1 MNDHSNLRRPS
12 SRRFAPALCPLLIV
26 LLCSALLAPAA
37 HAGVE
42 LEARYWAPDLSSTV
56 GVDGVAFDP
65 ALEFDNPLELGLDAD
80 EDFEARL
87 LLSTGWGFFLRAA
100 YQNINS
106 SGATS
111 LDVGVVGLPF
121 EVTADL
127 DSRLDFEYGRLALGW
142 RYTNPDD
149 TLSFGIFAE
158 AKAVRGD
165 VAVTASAFDLS
176 AGVSDDFEA
185 GVPAAGAML
194 RLRPGGGKLEIFAE
208 ASVAVDTDEADV
220 TDAELGARYFLT
232 ETFGVGAGYR
242 TLEIE
247 AAFDSVGV
255 NYELDGAFV
264 TAVLRF

>member
-1 MNDHSNLRRPS
+1 MNDHPNLRRPYA
-12 SRRFAPALCPLLIV
+12 RRLAPALRPILLV

-42 LEARYWAPDLSSTV
+42 LEARYWAPELASRV
-56 GVDGVAFDP
+56 GVDGAAFDP
-65 ALEFDNPLELGLDAD
+65 ALEFDGPLDLGLDTD

-100 YQNINS
+100 YQNLSS

-121 EVTADL
+121 DVTADL
-127 DSRLDFEYGRLALGW
+127 DTGLDFEYGRLALGW
-142 RYTNPDD
+142 RYTNPGD

-165 VAVTASAFDLS
+165 VSVTASAFDIS

-185 GVPAAGAML
+185 AVPAAGAIL

-242 TLEIE
+242 TLEID
-247 AAFDSVGV
+247 AAFDSVRV
-255 NYELDGAFV
+255 DYDLDGAFV